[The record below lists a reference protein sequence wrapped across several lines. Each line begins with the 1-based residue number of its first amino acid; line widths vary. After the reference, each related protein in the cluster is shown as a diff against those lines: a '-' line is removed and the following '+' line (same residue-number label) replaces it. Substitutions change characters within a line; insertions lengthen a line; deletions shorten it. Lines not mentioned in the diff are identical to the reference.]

1 MTRANRDSFGR
12 TISVLCPDCNAD
24 TQTVEIAPNITI
36 MQVLHDDTCP
46 TYRAMERSR
55 V

>member
-1 MTRANRDSFGR
+1 MTLDSFGR
-12 TISVLCPDCNAD
+12 TIANSDACPDCNAD
-24 TQTVEIAPNITI
+24 TQAVEIAPNITI

-55 V
+55 A